1 MRISR
6 GADGKVRVALA
17 SGLALRTRCEPPAS
31 AKLRAAGMSL
41 RAIAR
46 EIECSVVTVHR
57 IIKSD

>member
-1 MRISR
+1 
-6 GADGKVRVALA
+6 LA
-17 SGLALRTRCEPPAS
+17 PKTGGLGQRSSVEDPLRTARIRE
-31 AKLRAAGMSL
+31 LRAAGMSL